1 MSDKISRINFGSF
14 NMKKALIQTRRFGPI
29 EVFLTDIEDLE
40 CHDLCIVTT
49 DRGYDYGTFI
59 RYCGEED
66 REEQQ
71 KNFQKV
77 VRRAN
82 QQDRRKLEQNRI
94 EEQKG
99 FDICKQKI
107 KDLKKEMKLISVEY
121 TFDKTKLIFYFTA
134 KGRIDF
140 RDLVRELAATF
151 KTRIELRQIGVRD
164 EAKMIGGLGPC
175 GRPLCCCTWKR
186 EFETVNIKMAK
197 TQRLSLNP
205 EKISG
210 LCGRLLC
217 CLRYEYNTYKFYEG
231 KIPLEGSYIKY
242 KNEEGVVEGVNIL
255 KGTVMVRFKDDRRI
269 ELKGDEVKMV
279 EKRNK
284 KEV

>member
-1 MSDKISRINFGSF
+1 
-14 NMKKALIQTRRFGPI
+14 MKKALIRTRRFGPI
-29 EVFLTDIEDLE
+29 EVFLTNIEDLE

-66 REEQQ
+66 RVEQQ
-71 KNFQKV
+71 KNLPRV
-77 VRRAN
+77 ERRAT
-82 QQDRRKLEQNRI
+82 QQDRRKLEQNKI
-94 EEQKG
+94 EEKKG
-99 FDICKQKI
+99 FEICKQKI
-107 KDLKKEMKLISVEY
+107 EKLKKEMKLISVEY

-164 EAKMIGGLGPC
+164 EAKMVGGLGPC
-175 GRPLCCCTWKR
+175 GRALCCCTWKR

-231 KIPLEGSYIKY
+231 KIPLEGSYVKY
-242 KNEEGVVEGVNIL
+242 GDEEGIVESVNIL
-255 KGTVMVRFKDDRRI
+255 KGTITVKFKDDR
-269 ELKGDEVKMV
+269 KSEVKGEDVKVV
-279 EKRNK
+279 EKRARTER
-284 KEV
+284 KEAKNVSD